1 MAITNLSTSSLVSGV
16 KRRRVWDQLA
26 TTDGFFQIATTTLNV
41 AASSITFSSIPQDYT
56 HLQIRGISR
65 DARAVTINSINIRF
79 NSDSGLNYS
88 LHALN
93 GNGSSATSFAETSQ
107 SLAYIASSAGASAGA
122 NIFSATVAD
131 ILDYANTNKFKTLRS
146 LTGVDLNGSGETK
159 LWSGNWRSTSAITS
173 ISLTPNGSANF
184 AQYSSFALYGLKG

>member
-1 MAITNLSTSSLVSGV
+1 MPIFGVTASSNM
-16 KRRRVWDQLA
+16 
-26 TTDGFFQIATTTLNV
+26 TTKLTDFYQIATTTV
-41 AASSITFSSIPQDYT
+41 GSGGAADITFNSIPQTYT

-65 DARAVTINSINIRF
+65 DARAATINSINIRF

-88 LHALN
+88 LHALT
-93 GNGSSATSFAETSQ
+93 GDGSSATSFAQTSQ
-107 SLAYIASSAGASAGA
+107 SLAYIANSAGASAGA

-146 LTGVDLNGSGETK
+146 LTGVDLNGSGETI

-184 AQYSSFALYGLKG
+184 AQYSSFALYGIKG